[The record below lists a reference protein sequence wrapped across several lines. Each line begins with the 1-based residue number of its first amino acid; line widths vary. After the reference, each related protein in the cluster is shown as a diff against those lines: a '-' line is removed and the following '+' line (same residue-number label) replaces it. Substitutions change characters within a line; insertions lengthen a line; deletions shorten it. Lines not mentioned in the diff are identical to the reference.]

1 MSLAPLPLILTSVLC
16 SSLAHVSLKLAAPR
30 FVLSGAP
37 LEVMLRML
45 SNGWLLVGVGLHAT
59 ALVLWTLGLRRAELS
74 FAYPFIAL
82 GFVLVALLS
91 WAVFDESLAPMRL
104 AGLALIVCGV
114 LVVAR
119 S

>member
-1 MSLAPLPLILTSVLC
+1 MNFAPLPLILTSVLC

-30 FVLSGAP
+30 FVLSGTFA
-37 LEVMLRML
+37 EVIVRLAT
-45 SNGWLLVGVGLHAT
+45 NGWLVVGVTLHAT

-74 FAYPFIAL
+74 YAYPFIAL

-91 WAVFDESLAPMRL
+91 WAVFDESLAPMRI
-104 AGLALIVCGV
+104 AGIVLIIGGV
-114 LVVAR
+114 LLVAR

>member
-1 MSLAPLPLILTSVLC
+1 MNLSPLALILVSVLC

-30 FVLSGAP
+30 FVLAGAP
-37 LEVMLRML
+37 LDVLLRL
-45 SNGWLLVGVGLHAT
+45 AGNGWLLAGVGLHAT

-74 FAYPFIAL
+74 YAYPFIAL
-82 GFVLVALLS
+82 GFVFVALLS
-91 WAVFDESLAPMRL
+91 WAVFDESLQPMRM
-104 AGLALIVCGV
+104 AGIALIVCGV